1 MNKPSGYDIATNK
14 RADKKRQEQHNVRN
28 INIDIARYCGEIK
41 TQDEIF
47 EMYRQFDAD
56 YTVATESNPTLKKA
70 EFRRGYTRFNLDN
83 LFRCLNS
90 LNKKQKT
97 STECDLDDLGLVMNA
112 LSLVDNQSGGAGRT
126 RSKSKPKPT
135 AKKETEITNKELEAA
150 EALAAF
156 YNYNNMPHGNI
167 HDVAALNSTIE
178 QDNNNIL
185 KRGAKIYHNLSE
197 CAQSYMSYAWAKASG
212 LLKDLTDNEAVTKTI
227 EYTKQNMYSTSAY
240 VITVGYIGSTGLPQ
254 DIIKILYNIFTS
266 SMGLFFI
273 KHIGGLSASIY
284 AARKLEL
291 IEKLTNALYMLK
303 NKVDE
308 MTNEKDVQTIL
319 SYIKTLNMFKSAA
332 ELEAADSEKELEVLK
347 KVMATA
353 KNEGQ
358 QIVEINNVKDNL
370 TIELDQLSLI
380 LEEAISTDKHLQEAK
395 TRRSSLKNALVE
407 QKKTNKKTEG
417 GKRHTKKRRIHK
429 RVARRTKTH
438 RK

>member
-1 MNKPSGYDIATNK
+1 MNKPSGYDIAINK

-135 AKKETEITNKELEAA
+135 AKKDTELTNKELEAA

-156 YNYNNMPHGNI
+156 YNYNNMPHEDIG
-167 HDVAALNSTIE
+167 DVAALNQAVE
-178 QDNNNIL
+178 DDNNNIL
-185 KRGAKIYHNLSE
+185 ERGAEIYHNLSE

-212 LLKDLTDNEAVTKTI
+212 MLKGITDNDKITAAI

-254 DIIKILYNIFTS
+254 EIIKLLYNIFTS

-353 KNEGQ
+353 KTEGQ
-358 QIVEINNVKDNL
+358 QIVEINNAKEKLAD
-370 TIELDQLSLI
+370 ELEQLSII
-380 LEEAISTDKHLQEAK
+380 LEKAISKDKQLQGAK
-395 TRRSSLKNALVE
+395 TRRSTLKKTLGE
-407 QKKTNKKTEG
+407 QKTAG